1 MVEKRRN
8 QGEKTS
14 AGRAKK
20 QIGKTTSSGESGAGD
35 DFWVREDG
43 ALCWGDQCV
52 VIHPDQD
59 GNIEVEINRNRGCDV
74 DAFAEA
80 IGRTVGKGGRTNY
93 RINDDS

>member
-1 MVEKRRN
+1 MVEKRRST
-8 QGEKTS
+8 GKKTS
-14 AGRAKK
+14 VSRIKRQIRKAAGGD
-20 QIGKTTSSGESGAGD
+20 QSGD
-35 DFWVREDG
+35 DFWVRADG

-52 VIHPDQD
+52 VIHPDKD

-80 IGRTVGKGGRTNY
+80 IGKTVGKGGRTNY